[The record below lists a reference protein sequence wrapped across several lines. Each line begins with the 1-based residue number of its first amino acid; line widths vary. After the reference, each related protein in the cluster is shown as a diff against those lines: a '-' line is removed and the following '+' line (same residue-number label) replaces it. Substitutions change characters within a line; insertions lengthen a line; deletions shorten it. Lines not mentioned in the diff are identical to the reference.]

1 MAWRVLCKILCKYA
15 IQGVTMDIHDK
26 DILNKL
32 EGVTKRA
39 RPTKMTFTVKLP
51 QSPKVPLSYGRGSKG
66 ARPPV
71 KSIIEALRTR
81 DDKLSHQAANLIE
94 SLLTENAKLRGD
106 TYGL

>member
-1 MAWRVLCKILCKYA
+1 
-15 IQGVTMDIHDK
+15 MDIFDK

-32 EGVTKRA
+32 EGVTKKA
-39 RPTKMTFTVKLP
+39 RFTKMTFTVKPP
-51 QSPKVPLSYGRGSKG
+51 QSPKAPISFGKGSKG

-71 KSIIEALRTR
+71 KSIVDALRTR

-106 TYGL
+106 KYGL

>member
-1 MAWRVLCKILCKYA
+1 MAATEKPLK
-15 IQGVTMDIHDK
+15 T
-26 DILNKL
+26 
-32 EGVTKRA
+32 
-39 RPTKMTFTVKLP
+39 
-51 QSPKVPLSYGRGSKG
+51 PKAPLSFGKGSKG

-94 SLLTENAKLRGD
+94 SLLTENAKLRSN